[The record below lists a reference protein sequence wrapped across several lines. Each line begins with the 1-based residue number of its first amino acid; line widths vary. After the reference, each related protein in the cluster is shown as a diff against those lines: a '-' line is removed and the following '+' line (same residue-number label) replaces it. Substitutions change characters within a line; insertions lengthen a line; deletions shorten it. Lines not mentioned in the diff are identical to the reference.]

1 MLQAALAVSAAILK
15 LGAEWNEAT
24 AGAPQAALDAAGCVR
39 HVPRAHGACS
49 AVTWFGRG
57 HSAVA
62 APGADRWR
70 LTDMPTDGCKK
81 ERPYPYNRPL
91 VVGDTFL
98 QDRVRL
104 FSPLVAAASL
114 LLHLCRYTFLLLH
127 LCCYISARLAK
138 NAQSLPCVLSCP

>member
-1 MLQAALAVSAAILK
+1 MQPVAFVTLHAPMEPAVQSSEFRVYSSLTRQTDQDSPNK
-15 LGAEWNEAT
+15 PLLGE
-24 AGAPQAALDAAGCVR
+24 QR
-39 HVPRAHGACS
+39 ACS

-104 FSPLVAAASL
+104 FSLAAAASL
-114 LLHLCRYTFLLLH
+114 LLHL
-127 LCCYISARLAK
+127 
-138 NAQSLPCVLSCP
+138 